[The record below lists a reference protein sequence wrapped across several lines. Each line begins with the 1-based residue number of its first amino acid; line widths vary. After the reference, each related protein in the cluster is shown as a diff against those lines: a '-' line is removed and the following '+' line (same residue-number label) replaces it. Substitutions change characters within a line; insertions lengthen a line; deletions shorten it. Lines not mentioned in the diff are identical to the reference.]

1 MNWFLIAEIAYALIL
16 IAVMLRVIY
25 DSSNVTKT
33 LAYLILI
40 IFLPVGGMLLYFAV
54 GINYR
59 RRKLY
64 SRKII
69 VDDVLARDLP
79 KDVGRYS
86 TGGTNEADMKKDI
99 GLANLLLA
107 ESSSPLT
114 CGNKVELHVNGEQK
128 FPAVL
133 HAIKNAK
140 HHIHLEY
147 YIIETDSTG
156 WSVANELIKKAGEGL
171 KIRIIYDAYGSRKMS
186 NEYVHALEK
195 AGIEIYPFYKIYFP
209 IFTNRLNFRNHRK
222 IIIIDGKLAFL
233 GGINISR
240 RYVNSPDNSSGTYW
254 RDTHLQINGPGV
266 KYLQYLFLCDW
277 NFCSDQSLQPDQELF
292 PPFQEPHA
300 NGGSM
305 VQIAASG
312 PDSNAPSILFSILK
326 AIHLAKKEILITT
339 PYFIPGESLFN
350 AMLIASYSGI
360 RIRLLVPGI
369 TDSKVVKYASRS
381 FYRDLLEAGV
391 EIYEYKKGFIHAKTL
406 IIDNRVAMVGTA
418 NMDLRSF
425 DLNFEVNAIL
435 YDRTL
440 AMQLSD
446 IFKEDLKEA
455 EKIELKRWIRRPV
468 YQKFFEKTASLFSPL
483 L

>member
-59 RRKLY
+59 KRKLY

-133 HAIKNAK
+133 HAIRNAK

-209 IFTNRLNFRNHRK
+209 IFGNRLNFRNHRK

-292 PPFQEPHA
+292 PPFHEPHE

-326 AIHLAKKEILITT
+326 AIDLAKKEILITT

-369 TDSKVVKYASRS
+369 TDSKVVK
-381 FYRDLLEAGV
+381 
-391 EIYEYKKGFIHAKTL
+391 
-406 IIDNRVAMVGTA
+406 
-418 NMDLRSF
+418 
-425 DLNFEVNAIL
+425 
-435 YDRTL
+435 
-440 AMQLSD
+440 
-446 IFKEDLKEA
+446 
-455 EKIELKRWIRRPV
+455 
-468 YQKFFEKTASLFSPL
+468 
-483 L
+483 